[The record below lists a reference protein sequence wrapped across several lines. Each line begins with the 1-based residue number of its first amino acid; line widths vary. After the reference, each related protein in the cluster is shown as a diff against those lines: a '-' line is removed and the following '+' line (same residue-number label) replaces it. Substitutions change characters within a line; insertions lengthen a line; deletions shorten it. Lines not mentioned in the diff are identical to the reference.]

1 MLNFVLKKLLKNR
14 WMTVCMLTGS
24 ILIIALLAGIPI
36 YAQGVLQRVLIKDM
50 EKIQADTQ
58 AYPGTMTVSTT
69 FGSGKTAAKIQRQE
83 KVINDLLDGVEKNY
97 HLDVVGREFRRMS
110 TRFIVYTDYDAN
122 ESVDTKGINMVYKSG
137 LEDHISLLRGRMPEK
152 RSDGVVEVLMTSEA
166 MADCRMIL
174 DKTYT
179 IGMQKWLRMENDI
192 SLEIQVVGLITIK
205 EEGDTYWSEGFDPY
219 IRGAFTDEETL
230 QTLIDAKATYLESSY
245 WNILLD
251 YYGIDL
257 TNAARLANLY
267 ASDVEAV
274 GRLEGA
280 KIDWPVST
288 VLSGFGEKERELN
301 FSLLVIELPVIILL
315 AFYIFM
321 VSQLVMEQEA
331 NEIAVLK
338 SRGASRLHIFSI
350 YLLEGVLISGF
361 ALIIG
366 PPLGLGM
373 CFVLGGANGFLE
385 FVNRSAL
392 KVQLTGTAYLY
403 ALAAAVFFILMML
416 IPAISASRK
425 TILTHK
431 QQVAR
436 AHKRPLWNK
445 LFLDI
450 ILLAVSLYGLY
461 SYYNQ
466 KDFMAQIS
474 VAAASSANEP
484 LMLLISTLFIL
495 GAGLLFLR
503 IYPYI
508 IKLIFLIGRRFWS
521 PVFYLSLTQVSRSGG
536 SEQFL
541 MLFLVFTIGVS
552 IFSANTARTI
562 NTNQVETLQYMDGAD
577 IVIKNE
583 WKFDYAY
590 YNVQKPHGFTVYKEV
605 SYKPYQELE
614 TVKQATRVW
623 RGEIRNAWAN
633 RPIFLDTPIALMA
646 IEPSEFAETAQ
657 MRNHL
662 TPYHWYNYANLLTD
676 YKNTVLL
683 SSEFK
688 EYGVNVGDQVQV
700 VVGDDAYIPVVVGS
714 FIDYWPGIDPNDTTG
729 TGEGSHYFAV
739 VAFDTIFKDEGD
751 DPVPIQPYEIWIKK
765 ADGVTSN
772 QVYTEIGEKNL
783 QIDERRDLTEDTVT
797 LKNDPTL
804 QSMNGALTLCFI
816 TSLIVCFAGFLIYW
830 IISIN
835 RRVLQFGIIRA
846 IGMKVRSLIGMLIL
860 EQGMISGSAILAGV
874 LIGVLA
880 SYYYI
885 PIYSMTQSAESL
897 KLPFRIVSET
907 GDYIRLYVI
916 LGVILLVGCLIL
928 AHLIRKIKINNALK
942 IGED

>member
-1 MLNFVLKKLLKNR
+1 MLNFVLKKLLKNK
-14 WMTVCMLTGS
+14 WMTLCMLTGS
-24 ILIIALLAGIPI
+24 VLIIALLAGIPI

-50 EKIQADTQ
+50 EKIQAETQ
-58 AYPGTMTVSTT
+58 QYPGTISITT
-69 FGSGKTAAKIQRQE
+69 SFGSNKTAAKIQRQE
-83 KVINDLLDGVEKNY
+83 KVIDDLLENVKKSYG
-97 HLDVVGREFRRMS
+97 LDVVDHVFRRTS
-110 TRFIVYTDYDAN
+110 TRFIVYTDIDAN
-122 ESVDTKGINMVYKSG
+122 ESLDTKGVNMIYKSG

-152 RSDGVVEVLMTSEA
+152 RDDGVLEVLMTSEA
-166 MADCRMIL
+166 MADCRMIF
-174 DKTYT
+174 DKVYT
-179 IGMQKWLRMENDI
+179 AGMQKWLRSDDDI
-192 SLEIQVVGLITIK
+192 QIDIEVVGLFTLK
-205 EEGDTYWSEGFDPY
+205 EENDTYWSEGFDSY
-219 IRGAFTDEETL
+219 IRGVFIDEETM
-230 QTLIDAKATYLESSY
+230 QMLIDANPTYMERSY
-245 WNILLD
+245 WNLLLD
-251 YYGIDL
+251 YYGVDL
-257 TNAARLANLY
+257 TNAGRIAKLY
-267 ASDVEAV
+267 QADVEAV
-274 GRLEGA
+274 ERIDGA
-280 KIDWPVST
+280 KISWPVIS
-288 VLSGFGEKERELN
+288 VLEGFGERERTLN

-338 SRGASRLHIFSI
+338 SRGSSRMQIFLI
-350 YLLEGVLISGF
+350 YLLEGVLISAF
-361 ALIIG
+361 ALVVG

-373 CFVLGGANGFLE
+373 CFLLGGANGFLE

-403 ALAAAVFFILMML
+403 ALAAAVFFIVMML

-436 AHKRPLWNK
+436 ANKRPLWNK
-445 LFLDI
+445 LFLDV

-466 KDFMAQIS
+466 KDIMAQLS
-474 VAAASSANEP
+474 VADSASAVDP

-577 IVIKNE
+577 IVITNE
-583 WKFDYAY
+583 WKYDYAY
-590 YNVQKPHGFTVYKEV
+590 YNNKQHGYVVYKEI

-614 TVKQATRVW
+614 TVEQATRVW
-623 RGEIRNAWAN
+623 RGKLQGVWAG
-633 RPIFLDTPIALMA
+633 RPAFLDQPIALIT
-646 IEPSEFAETAQ
+646 IEPSEFAETAR

-662 TPYHWYNYANLLTD
+662 TEYHWYNYANLLTD
-676 YKNTVLL
+676 YKNTILL
-683 SSEFK
+683 SNEFK
-688 EYGVNVGDQVQV
+688 NLGLNVGDQVQAMVGENSFRTV
-700 VVGDDAYIPVVVGS
+700 VIGS
-714 FIDYWPGIDPNDTTG
+714 FIDYWPGIDPNDTMGDG
-729 TGEGSHYFAV
+729 TGSPYFAIA
-739 VAFDTIFKDEGD
+739 AFDTVFKDELD
-751 DPVPIQPYEIWIKK
+751 IPIQPYEIWIKK
-765 ADGVTSN
+765 APGVTSN
-772 QVYTEIGEKNL
+772 QVYTEIGEKGL
-783 QIDERRDLTEDTVT
+783 QIDERRDLTEDTVN

-846 IGMKVRSLIGMLIL
+846 IGMRVRSLIGMLIL
-860 EQGMISGSAILAGV
+860 EQGMISGSAILAGI

-897 KLPFRIVSET
+897 KLPFRIVSEQ
-907 GDYIRLYVI
+907 GDYVRLYVI
-916 LGVILLVGCLIL
+916 LGVILLVGCVIL
-928 AHLIRKIKINNALK
+928 ASLIRRIKINNALK